1 MLQMISDHNDSKQ
14 SSYNFSNLQIYNL
27 RKQSIQITVQNF
39 MFEKYLLELSAS
51 NIMVNKKHTSND
63 AQHLTIE

>member
-1 MLQMISDHNDSKQ
+1 
-14 SSYNFSNLQIYNL
+14 
-27 RKQSIQITVQNF
+27 

-63 AQHLTIE
+63 AQHLIIE

>member
-1 MLQMISDHNDSKQ
+1 MTANKAVTILA
-14 SSYNFSNLQIYNL
+14 IYKSTICAN
-27 RKQSIQITVQNF
+27 KAFKITVQKF